1 MQLRKHPFQ
10 FSRVQTVNDDL
21 LFFSAMTSNELQ
33 TKIKREIPIIKIDLV
48 DDDDSFSLNQI
59 PESNYIRRKKRHSL
73 PASILTVPLE
83 SEVFRQKQSEI
94 KSSFFPTKT
103 NPVKKRDLTQGI
115 GMHNAIRRIERRAK
129 TEARKR
135 ELMKKFDHY

>member
-1 MQLRKHPFQ
+1 
-10 FSRVQTVNDDL
+10 
-21 LFFSAMTSNELQ
+21 MTSNELQ

-83 SEVFRQKQSEI
+83 SEVFKQKQSEI
-94 KSSFFPTKT
+94 KSSFFPTKN